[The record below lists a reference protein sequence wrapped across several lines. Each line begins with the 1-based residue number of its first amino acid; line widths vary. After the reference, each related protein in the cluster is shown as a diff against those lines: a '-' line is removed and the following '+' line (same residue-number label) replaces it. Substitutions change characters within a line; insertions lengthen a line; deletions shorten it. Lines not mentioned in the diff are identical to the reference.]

1 MNKYSEFYHFMQF
14 LMNSKPPVELVVC
27 TYPRRVRLP
36 AHPSTGIE
44 VWQRITIS
52 GSRYV
57 AAVFFCL
64 LILATRKRVY
74 VLAYADLVCHSVI
87 LELGFYILAYY
98 SFISSDHIHVIPSAP
113 KIPASVLIF

>member
-1 MNKYSEFYHFMQF
+1 MILNERQTHILKILRENKSVNVKTLAKTLYVSEATVRRD
-14 LMNSKPPVELVVC
+14 LNSKPPVELVVC

-64 LILATRKRVY
+64 LILDTRKRVY

-87 LELGFYILAYY
+87 L
-98 SFISSDHIHVIPSAP
+98 
-113 KIPASVLIF
+113 